1 MQKTVQELEEWKL
14 SKGPRQSR
22 EILDLMKSALAL
34 FSKQPIKPE
43 DLNRKGI
50 FFTEDYFHLALD
62 QANRPYLKDSSILRK
77 DDLGTLGGFFSYKL
91 KLQEDH
97 FRLLYRGSRDGFCAG
112 NY

>member
-43 DLNRKGI
+43 DLDRKGI

-62 QANRPYLKDSSILRK
+62 QANRPYLKSSAILRK
-77 DDLGTLGGFFSYKL
+77 EDLLTLKRFFPFKL
-91 KLQEDH
+91 PMQEDS